1 MSVVLESNDQKT
13 ILDRLIDGYVE
24 YAILT
29 TKCLEKKSAIK
40 FDPKT
45 MDQIK
50 ADCQKFLKDNQD
62 DINIILEHF
71 EVEAIAQDFWDSRN
85 LCIPEGDDPIP
96 FKDDLWSE
104 ETTTRLTEA
113 SRAFGQFELW
123 SSVRGFVLHV

>member
-13 ILDRLIDGYVE
+13 ILGKFIDGYKE

-29 TKCLEKKSAIK
+29 TKCLENKSPIK

-50 ADCQKFLKDNQD
+50 ADCEKFLKDNQY
-62 DINIILEHF
+62 DISIILEYF
-71 EVEAIAQDFWDSRN
+71 EVEAIAQDFWDCRN
-85 LCIPEGDDPIP
+85 LCIPEGDDPVP
-96 FKDDLWSE
+96 FKDDLWSD

-123 SSVRGFVLHV
+123 SSVKGFVLHV

>member
-1 MSVVLESNDQKT
+1 MSVVLENNDQKT
-13 ILDRLIDGYVE
+13 ILGKFIDGYVE

-29 TKCLEKKSAIK
+29 TECLEGKSAIK

-50 ADCQKFLKDNQD
+50 ADSEKFLKDNQD
-62 DINIILEHF
+62 DINVILEHF

-85 LCIPEGDDPIP
+85 LCLPDNNDPVP
-96 FKDDLWSE
+96 FKDELWSQE
-104 ETTTRLTEA
+104 ITTRLTEA

-123 SSVRGFVLHV
+123 SNIKGFILHI